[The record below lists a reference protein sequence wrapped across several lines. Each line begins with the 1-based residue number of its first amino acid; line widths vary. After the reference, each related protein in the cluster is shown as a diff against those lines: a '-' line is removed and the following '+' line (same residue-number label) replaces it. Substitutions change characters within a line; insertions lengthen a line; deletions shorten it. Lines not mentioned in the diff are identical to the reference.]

1 MGDHAFRGSV
11 LISERHWGSPER
23 EARLTSAANRIGIAA
38 AGLTAGVGGAVL
50 VATSGHLARPLG
62 YGVQLGI
69 VVVGTTGIALYWAR
83 RRPGNRIAALLLAY
97 AASAAGLSLQGASDP
112 LLHSIGVL
120 FDAPMFLLGWCLVFA
135 FPTGFVSG
143 ALERVLL
150 AGVAWTVLAT
160 FVPWFLFSPV
170 VSGGAPLARCNASC
184 PHNALMIAN
193 RPDIADG
200 FGATEGY
207 LSVIVGA
214 AIVLGLCYRL
224 ARASKPR
231 SRALLPVYVPALLLA
246 VPFAIFHAA
255 EVGWLTLSTGAFNTV
270 GWFVTT
276 GRTTLSFGFLL
287 AIWQAIFFAG
297 LALRTILS
305 RLGWRDDAGRLQ
317 ALVAEVLDDPALELA
332 FELDHEGKLFVDA
345 EGTPVDPTDAGAGR
359 SATAL
364 ARRGETVAYI
374 VHDVALDADPELVQ
388 AAGQA
393 IQLALENGRL
403 ETELQSKRAELRISS
418 GRIVEAGEAERRK
431 LERELHDGAQ
441 QRLLAIQIKLALLRD
456 RVGEP
461 ELAAELDEIGDDA
474 TTAVDQLRNLA
485 HGIYPVEL
493 REDGIGEGLRAYVR
507 SMPVHIDIVD
517 NGIGRCGSGVE
528 LSVYFCSLEA
538 IQNVVK
544 HAGRGTRAT
553 VTLERDRDTV
563 RFSVEDDGAGFDP
576 DEEVDGFGLTSIRD
590 RLAAFGGELEIVSSP
605 GEGTTVRGTVPA
617 YAEVRTGERS

>member
-1 MGDHAFRGSV
+1 MH
-11 LISERHWGSPER
+11 
-23 EARLTSAANRIGIAA
+23 LTSAANRIGIAA
-38 AGLTAGVGGAVL
+38 VGLVAGAGGAVL
-50 VATSGHLARPLG
+50 VARSGHLARPLA
-62 YGVQLGI
+62 YSVQLGI
-69 VVVGTTGIALYWAR
+69 MVVGTTGIALYWAR
-83 RRPGNRIAALLLAY
+83 RRPGNRIAVILLAY
-97 AASAAGLSLQGASDP
+97 AASAACISLQGASDP

-120 FDAPMFLLGWCLVFA
+120 FDAPMFLLGYYLVFA
-135 FPTGFVSG
+135 FPTGFLPAV
-143 ALERVLL
+143 LEKVLL
-150 AGVAWTVLAT
+150 AGVAWSLLAT
-160 FVPWFLFSPV
+160 FLPWFLFSPV
-170 VSGGAPLARCNASC
+170 VSGGAPLARCNANC

-200 FGATEGY
+200 FGTAQEY

-231 SRALLPVYVPALLLA
+231 NRALLPVYVPALLLT
-246 VPFAIFHAA
+246 VPFAIFHAVQ
-255 EVGWLTLSTGAFNTV
+255 VGWLTLNTGAFNTL

-276 GRTTLSFGFLL
+276 GRTTLSFGFLV
-287 AIWQAIFFAG
+287 AIWQAMFFAG

-317 ALVAEVLDDPALELA
+317 ALVAEALDDPALELA
-332 FELDHEGKLFVDA
+332 FELDHDGKLFVDA
-345 EGTPVDPTDAGAGR
+345 EGAPVDPTDAGAGR

-364 ARRGETVAYI
+364 VRHGETVAYI
-374 VHDVALDADPELVQ
+374 VHDVALDTDPELVQ

-393 IQLALENGRL
+393 IQLVLENGRL
-403 ETELQSKRAELRISS
+403 EAELQSKTAELRISS

-461 ELAAELDEIGDDA
+461 ELAAELEEIGDDA

-507 SMPVHIDIVD
+507 SMPVHIEIVD
-517 NGIGRCGSGVE
+517 NGIGRCDPGVE
-528 LSVYFCSLEA
+528 VSVYFCSLEA

-544 HAGRGTRAT
+544 HAGRGTPAT
-553 VTLERDRDTV
+553 VTLDRHGDTIS
-563 RFSVEDDGAGFDP
+563 FSVEDDGAGFDP
-576 DEEVDGFGLTSIRD
+576 GENVDGFGLTSIRD
-590 RLAAFGGELEIVSSP
+590 RLAAFGGELEIISSP
-605 GEGTTVRGTVPA
+605 GEGTTIRGTVPA
-617 YAEVRTGERS
+617 YAAVRPGERS